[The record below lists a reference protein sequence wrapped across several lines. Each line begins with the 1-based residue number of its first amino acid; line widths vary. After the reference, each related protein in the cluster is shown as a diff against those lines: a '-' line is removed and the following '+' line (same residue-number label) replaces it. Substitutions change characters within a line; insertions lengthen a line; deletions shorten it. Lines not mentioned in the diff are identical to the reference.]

1 MSLPAYEEPMTRIAS
16 PIALIV
22 AGRPNHRPAASL
34 RARVHLGSLPMAAL
48 VRKSQPKN
56 LKTPE

>member
-1 MSLPAYEEPMTRIAS
+1 MTRIAS

-22 AGRPNHRPAASL
+22 AGRPNNRPAAPL
-34 RARVHLGSLPMAAL
+34 RARVLLDCLLMSDL
-48 VRKSQPKN
+48 VRKSQPTN

>member
-1 MSLPAYEEPMTRIAS
+1 MSLPAYEEPMTRVAL

-22 AGRPNHRPAASL
+22 AGRPNYRLAAPL
-34 RARVHLGSLPMAAL
+34 RACVHLGSLPMVGL
-48 VRKSQPKN
+48 LRKSQPKN

>member
-34 RARVHLGSLPMAAL
+34 RARVQLGSLPMAAL
-48 VRKSQPKN
+48 ARKSQPKN

>member
-1 MSLPAYEEPMTRIAS
+1 MSLPAYEEPMTRLAS

-22 AGRPNHRPAASL
+22 AGRPNYRPAAPL
-34 RARVHLGSLPMAAL
+34 RACVHLGSLPMAGL
-48 VRKSQPKN
+48 LRKSQPKN